1 MEPEGAPPYYSN
13 LAPESV
19 NQVLTFF
26 NLQIWFEFF
35 INPILG
41 KMIKLYLM
49 ILNFK
54 KQKGLKK
61 TFVICAE
68 KEMLI
73 LVGRKSGAES
83 EANVPNYMKRVKE
96 R

>member
-1 MEPEGAPPYYSN
+1 MQNDETLSHD
-13 LAPESV
+13 
-19 NQVLTFF
+19 
-26 NLQIWFEFF
+26 FEF
-35 INPILG
+35 
-41 KMIKLYLM
+41 
-49 ILNFK
+49 
-54 KQKGLKK
+54 QKNRNGLKK

-83 EANVPNYMKRVKE
+83 EANVPDYMKRVKE

>member
-1 MEPEGAPPYYSN
+1 
-13 LAPESV
+13 
-19 NQVLTFF
+19 
-26 NLQIWFEFF
+26 
-35 INPILG
+35 
-41 KMIKLYLM
+41 MIKLYLM

-83 EANVPNYMKRVKE
+83 EANVPDYMKRVKE

>member
-1 MEPEGAPPYYSN
+1 MSFLLPF
-13 LAPESV
+13 
-19 NQVLTFF
+19 T
-26 NLQIWFEFF
+26 LQNEETLSHDCEF
-35 INPILG
+35 
-41 KMIKLYLM
+41 
-49 ILNFK
+49 
-54 KQKGLKK
+54 QKNWNGLEK

-96 R
+96 L